1 MKKIALVALVS
12 AGFVFASTDCAMC
25 HKANGTAK
33 PLDNLTPAQIVQKMK
48 EFKAGKGN
56 PMMVNIAKGMSDEE
70 IKKSAEKYGKK

>member
-25 HKANGTAK
+25 HKANGTAA